1 MEGLGISGK
10 KAGRHSSMLFT
21 LTSPSRAALL
31 VSLLLTKDSSPKK
44 KKKMVGKSLNQ
55 DKMSWLIFFTGFSLY

>member
-21 LTSPSRAALL
+21 RTSLSRVALL
-31 VSLLLTKDSSPKK
+31 ASVLLTKDSTPKRK
-44 KKKMVGKSLNQ
+44 KSGWKIFKSR
-55 DKMSWLIFFTGFSLY
+55 